1 MKGHMIVLAVLAI
14 AAIAALVYFEQSG
27 AHSTRLRLR
36 KIMEESGHIG
46 EFFGSGGAA
55 ADGAP
60 EPDADT
66 SAYAAAEYPKDI
78 ADNIPTVS
86 SPVGEKRRGMTNGI
100 VLSGRPGAPRARPA
114 PARGTAVPRHAA
126 DPTGLQQL

>member
-1 MKGHMIVLAVLAI
+1 MIVLAVLAI

-36 KIMEESGHIG
+36 KIMDEGELLSGT
-46 EFFGSGGAA
+46 AT
-55 ADGAP
+55 DRAP
-60 EPDADT
+60 EPDADA

-100 VLSGRPGAPRARPA
+100 VLPGRPGAPRARPA
-114 PARGTAVPRHAA
+114 PARGTAVLRHAA
-126 DPTGLQQL
+126 DPTGLQPL

>member
-1 MKGHMIVLAVLAI
+1 MIVLAVLAI
-14 AAIAALVYFEQSG
+14 AAIAVLVYFEQSS

-36 KIMEESGHIG
+36 KMIEEGGHIG
-46 EFFGSGGAA
+46 GFMGGHAA
-55 ADGAP
+55 PDEAP
-60 EPDADT
+60 EPDADA

-78 ADNIPTVS
+78 ADRIPNIS
-86 SPVGEKRRGMTNGI
+86 SPFAEKRRGMTSGI